1 MRRSLNIILDVTSRC
16 NLKCRMCYFS
26 GTDELRFKPYDAPT
40 PPRGT
45 MPLPTFTHVAGQFF
59 PHAWRVAL
67 ACAAEPLMHPAF
79 REVLAVAAAH
89 RVPDL
94 WFPTNLLLLTE
105 ATARA
110 IVDAGVRTVGVSI
123 DGVDAA
129 TYESIRT
136 GARWDRVLDRLELLK
151 RVRDERGSK
160 LPRLRLIF
168 TWMRSNYDQLRRLPE
183 FAVEHG
189 FPELDVRFV
198 SPTVGVDNSAEL
210 LTGHDRSEVD
220 GVLEATARDAVRRG
234 IRLASFPEFTSSH
247 RRTLVGKA
255 RHRLWLLRAGIDR
268 PEYWR
273 HATHERE
280 VGCGYPLATYV
291 IRPNGAVFPCQ
302 FWQEEPLGLVPQDDR
317 AALAASPLLERIV
330 AGLGTGS
337 PVGTC
342 ATCDQRRDAFYR
354 PLRGA
359 EPPP

>member
-26 GTDELRFKPYDAPT
+26 GTDELRFKPYDAPS
-40 PPRGT
+40 PPRG
-45 MPLPTFTHVAGQFF
+45 MMAVETFTHVAEQLF
-59 PHAWRVAL
+59 PHAFRVAL

-79 REVLAVAAAH
+79 REILAVAATH

-105 ATARA
+105 ATAGA
-110 IVDAGVRTVGVSI
+110 IVEAGVRTVGASI
-123 DGVDAA
+123 DGVDGA

-136 GARWDRVLDRLELLK
+136 GARWDRLLDRLQLLK
-151 RVRDERGSK
+151 RAQDERSSNH
-160 LPRLRLIF
+160 PRLRLIF

-183 FAVEHG
+183 FASSHG
-189 FPELDVRFV
+189 FAELDVRFV
-198 SPTVGVDNSAEL
+198 TPTVGVDNSAEL
-210 LTGHDRSEVD
+210 LTDHDRHELD
-220 GVLEATARDAVRRG
+220 ADLEATAREAVRRG
-234 IRLASFPEFTSSH
+234 LYLASFPEFTSSH

-273 HATHERE
+273 HAAHERE
-280 VGCGYPLATYV
+280 VGCGYPLVTYV
-291 IRPNGAVFPCQ
+291 IRPNGAVLPCQ

-317 AALAASPLLERIV
+317 AALAASPLLERVV
-330 AGLGTGS
+330 AGLKAGQ

-342 ATCDQRRDAFYR
+342 AVCDQRRDAFYR
-354 PLRGA
+354 PQRGA
-359 EPPP
+359 Q

>member
-1 MRRSLNIILDVTSRC
+1 MRRPLNIILDVTSRC

-26 GTDELRFKPYDAPT
+26 GTDELRFKPYDAPA

-45 MPLPTFTHVAGQFF
+45 MPLETFTHVADQLF

-79 REVLAVAAAH
+79 REVLAIAATH

-105 ATARA
+105 ATSRA

-151 RVRDERGSK
+151 RVRDGRGSK

-168 TWMRSNYDQLRRLPE
+168 TWMRSNFDHLRRLPE
-183 FAVEHG
+183 LASRHG
-189 FPELDVRFV
+189 FSELDVRFV

-210 LTGHDRSEVD
+210 LTGHDRLELD
-220 GVLEATARDAVRRG
+220 AALEATARDAVRRG
-234 IRLASFPEFTSSH
+234 IRLTSFPEFTSSH
-247 RRTLVGKA
+247 RRSLVGKA
-255 RHRLWLLRAGIDR
+255 RHRVWLLRAGIDR

-273 HATHERE
+273 HAAHERA

-302 FWQEEPLGLVPQDDR
+302 FWQEEPLGMVPQDDR
-317 AALAASPLLERIV
+317 AALATSPLLERIV
-330 AGLGTGS
+330 TGLEAGS

-354 PLRGA
+354 PLRAA
-359 EPPP
+359 EPAS

>member
-1 MRRSLNIILDVTSRC
+1 
-16 NLKCRMCYFS
+16 MCYFS
-26 GTDELRFKPYDAPT
+26 STDELRFKPFDAAT
-40 PPRGT
+40 PPRGAMT
-45 MPLPTFTHVAGQFF
+45 LETFTHVADQLF

-79 REVLAVAAAH
+79 REILAIAAAA

-136 GARWDRVLDRLELLK
+136 GARWDRALDRLELLK
-151 RVRDERGSK
+151 RVRQERGAE

-168 TWMRSNYDQLRRLPE
+168 TWMSSNFDHLRRLPE
-183 FAVEHG
+183 FAARHG
-189 FPELDVRFV
+189 FAELDVRFV
-198 SPTVGVDNSAEL
+198 SPTVGVDNSGEL
-210 LTGHDRSEVD
+210 LTGRERHQLDSE
-220 GVLEATARDAVRRG
+220 LETTARDAVRRG
-234 IRLASFPEFTSSH
+234 LRLSSFPELGWSR
-247 RRTLVGKA
+247 RRTLLGRA

-268 PEYWR
+268 PEYRR
-273 HATHERE
+273 HAAHERAI
-280 VGCGYPLATYV
+280 GCGYPLVTYV

-302 FWQEEPLGLVPQDDR
+302 FWEEEPLGMVPRDDR
-317 AALAASPLLERIV
+317 AALAAAPLLERIV
-330 AGLGTGS
+330 TGLKDGR

-354 PLRGA
+354 PTRQA
-359 EPPP
+359 QR